1 MPYSQRA
8 WNRTAVVLSLAI
20 VVSACAADI
29 AEPQDPNPN
38 FHTVNSKLKCLG
50 NDEQKFDDD
59 KSEVGIHLVNT
70 NSKGDLDSETSE
82 TDQKDIRQYLR
93 KFLQEFQKFT
103 AENPGKP
110 KKLLIYINGGLNSI
124 GGARN
129 QMANQISCMERDGYF
144 PAFLIWRTE
153 ALATYGE
160 QIGKVRNG
168 VLKESIQSTS
178 PLYIA
183 GDLGVGLARAPVTFY
198 NSTGR
203 YIDRILFRRLS
214 NEYDVETAGTKSADQ
229 RYDDDNQPVSDKKNI
244 IYANGA
250 DDGRSDILGDALYT
264 LTAPFRLVTT
274 PFTDSLGRTA
284 RENMLRRSRVT
295 IRSAWEFQQD
305 FYEANRTLGGEP
317 TSRADLIKKY
327 ERGTGTFAR
336 FFQELAWCRQGDNG
350 CWENNHE
357 KLLENTEITVIA
369 HSMGAIV
376 IDQILSQFMDFKIDN
391 IVYMGSATT
400 TRSFLTRAGPYL
412 RKYPSTRFYNLM
424 LHPLAEVRETTFGG
438 LLPSGSLLEW
448 IDDMFEN
455 PKTLADRT
463 FGKWRNVAL
472 TKDIFPKDI
481 QDQMLFKI
489 FGFQE
494 GHNRVCENGHVWPDP
509 ITHGAFN
516 DTRMFYWHPR
526 FWARN
531 SGKVKWAGAK
541 ASRPPEILCPSG

>member
-1 MPYSQRA
+1 
-8 WNRTAVVLSLAI
+8 
-20 VVSACAADI
+20 
-29 AEPQDPNPN
+29 
-38 FHTVNSKLKCLG
+38 
-50 NDEQKFDDD
+50 
-59 KSEVGIHLVNT
+59 
-70 NSKGDLDSETSE
+70 
-82 TDQKDIRQYLR
+82 
-93 KFLQEFQKFT
+93 
-103 AENPGKP
+103 
-110 KKLLIYINGGLNSI
+110 
-124 GGARN
+124 
-129 QMANQISCMERDGYF
+129 
-144 PAFLIWRTE
+144 
-153 ALATYGE
+153 
-160 QIGKVRNG
+160 
-168 VLKESIQSTS
+168 
-178 PLYIA
+178 
-183 GDLGVGLARAPVTFY
+183 
-198 NSTGR
+198 
-203 YIDRILFRRLS
+203 
-214 NEYDVETAGTKSADQ
+214 
-229 RYDDDNQPVSDKKNI
+229 
-244 IYANGA
+244 
-250 DDGRSDILGDALYT
+250 
-264 LTAPFRLVTT
+264 
-274 PFTDSLGRTA
+274 
-284 RENMLRRSRVT
+284 
-295 IRSAWEFQQD
+295 
-305 FYEANRTLGGEP
+305 
-317 TSRADLIKKY
+317 
-327 ERGTGTFAR
+327 
-336 FFQELAWCRQGDNG
+336 
-350 CWENNHE
+350 
-357 KLLENTEITVIA
+357 LENTEITVIA